1 MKENKNPFSY
11 EKLNFLKLTKTK
23 NSKPAGSSN
32 FYLSFYYSNLKNSL
46 TQRA

>member
-11 EKLNFLKLTKTK
+11 EFFFPKLTKTK

-32 FYLSFYYSNLKNSL
+32 FYLCFYYSNLK
-46 TQRA
+46 Q